1 MAVVSIGSVVV
12 SAVPMGVDYGFS
24 PVTIVPEGFQFPAG
38 MESATP
44 LGDDSAGAAGLKSV
58 YPPPEP
64 LCDVLADVFR
74 EHLVDQRLVANVSA
88 ARFLAE

>member
-44 LGDDSAGAAGLKSV
+44 LGDDCAGAAGLKSV

-64 LCDVLADVFR
+64 LYATSLRMC
-74 EHLVDQRLVANVSA
+74 SA
-88 ARFLAE
+88 STSLISVW